1 MSQAPQT
8 LFHSLLQDKTP
19 AVSHRNSDDFFPD
32 VTDSNPW
39 HIFVNAHNALLD
51 RHLNVVPDWDMFQT
65 GLSALLRSP
74 RHNHHSTSTLA
85 FISMPSS
92 QRAPQ
97 EQSAHPSQTQ
107 TN

>member
-1 MSQAPQT
+1 MSQTPQT

-39 HIFVNAHNALLD
+39 HIFVNAHNALLG

-65 GLSALLRSP
+65 GPL
-74 RHNHHSTSTLA
+74 
-85 FISMPSS
+85 PSS
-92 QRAPQ
+92 
-97 EQSAHPSQTQ
+97 HPP
-107 TN
+107 